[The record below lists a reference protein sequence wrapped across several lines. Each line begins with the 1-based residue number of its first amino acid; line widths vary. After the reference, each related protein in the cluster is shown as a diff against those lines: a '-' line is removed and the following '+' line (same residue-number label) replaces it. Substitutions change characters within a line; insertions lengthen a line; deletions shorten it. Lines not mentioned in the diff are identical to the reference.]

1 MKDLLNAEL
10 EKDLKEYVKNRK
22 RAGTIALVD
31 FIPSF
36 LWLVRNNVDLPKRLE
51 RIVPW
56 CQRWID
62 SEDCDETFMLEKKI
76 SLVIDLYLEVRKYNA
91 D

>member
-10 EKDLKEYVKNRK
+10 EKNLKEYKKNRK
-22 RAGTIALVD
+22 LAATIALVD

-36 LWLVRNNVDLPKRLE
+36 LWLVRNKVDLPKHLE

-62 SEDCDETFMLEKKI
+62 SENSDETFMLEKKI
-76 SLVIDLYLEVRKYNA
+76 SLVIDLYLGVRNYNA